1 MLFLY
6 IKTYTINTMK
16 YITYKNHSEYT
27 QNDLR
32 TLLDPSSE
40 FKIVNLSE
48 ENNSKNLLYN
58 APRFGVLLD
67 NNDGN
72 PVTVNDDKLKVFIN
86 KEIINPEDYDTLPA
100 EEYYLI
106 DSLYILKNS
115 GYNKNKE
122 NMHEIIVKY
131 PGYQP
136 RGVENF
142 DDIPENFILPL
153 EDDEFN
159 CQIHMNW
166 TNRVQSDSGAKDVDT
181 HVFVYK
187 KNENNELELLNSGW
201 GVYYS
206 NKTFSNDDVD
216 VVLSW
221 DDVTDNSDG
230 NGGKGEYIKIKQKCT
245 DEVYTKYYFV
255 YCLNIYS
262 KTYGDYE
269 PNSSEHDSAVWN
281 NVIINVTNNAGIV
294 KPYNP
299 QATTE
304 TANKYWCGLLI
315 NNNNVLSSADN
326 FASTLDDAI
335 SALEFL
341 VTPTLQRP
349 GVPGMPNGGGVAG
362 MSYSIILPEFTDEL
376 TELPS
381 KQ

>member
-1 MLFLY
+1 
-6 IKTYTINTMK
+6 MK
-16 YITYKNHSEYT
+16 YIKHKNHSEYT
-27 QNDLR
+27 KAELYEQ
-32 TLLDPSSE
+32 LDPSAE
-40 FKIVNLSE
+40 LKFINLSE
-48 ENNSKNLLYN
+48 ENNSKDLLYN

-72 PVTVNDDKLKVFIN
+72 PVTVNDDEVKVFIN

-100 EEYYLI
+100 EEYYRI

-115 GYNKNKE
+115 GYNNNKE
-122 NMHEIIVKY
+122 NMHIITVKY

-136 RGVENF
+136 RSFESF
-142 DDIPENFILPL
+142 DAIPENFILPL
-153 EDDEFN
+153 ENDDSN

-166 TNRVQSDSGAKDVDT
+166 TNRAQGDDGASDVDT

-206 NKTFSNDDVD
+206 NKTFSNNDVD

-221 DDVTDNSDG
+221 DDTTSEG
-230 NGGKGEYIKIKQKCT
+230 NESYLKGEYIKIKQKCT

-335 SALEFL
+335 SALEFFYRPTSSAPGSGL
-341 VTPTLQRP
+341 PGKVISVT
-349 GVPGMPNGGGVAG
+349 
-362 MSYSIILPEFTDEL
+362 LPEFTDEL
-376 TELPS
+376 IETPKE
-381 KQ
+381 

>member
-27 QNDLR
+27 QDDLR
-32 TLLDPSSE
+32 ELLDPSSE

-48 ENNSKNLLYN
+48 KNNSKDLLYN
-58 APRFGVLLD
+58 APRFTVLRQD
-67 NNDGN
+67 ETTGE
-72 PVTVNDDKLKVFIN
+72 PVVVNDEQLKVFIN
-86 KEIINPEDYDTLPA
+86 KEFNNLSDYDTLPS
-100 EEYYLI
+100 EEYYI
-106 DSLYILKNS
+106 INDLYILKNS

-122 NMHEIIVKY
+122 NMHEFRIKY
-131 PGYQP
+131 PGYKP
-136 RGVENF
+136 AFVKKF
-142 DDIPENFILPL
+142 DEIESFVLTPQT
-153 EDDEFN
+153 DDFT

-166 TNRVQSDSGAKDVDT
+166 TNRAQGDDGAKDVDT

-206 NKTFSNDDVD
+206 NKTFSNNDVD

-221 DDVTDNSDG
+221 DDVTNNSDG

-262 KTYGDYE
+262 KTYDDYE

-281 NVIINVTNNAGIV
+281 DVTITATNGITYEV
-294 KPYNP
+294 KTIEPE
-299 QATTE
+299 ATPE
-304 TANKYWCGLLI
+304 TANKMWCGLLI
-315 NNNNVLSSADN
+315 NNNNVLSSADK
-326 FASTLDDAI
+326 FASTLQSAI
-335 SALEFL
+335 SLTEFFYR
-341 VTPTLQRP
+341 PTQ
-349 GVPGMPNGGGVAG
+349 PGMGNSTSGKVI
-362 MSYSIILPEFTDEL
+362 SITLPEFTDEL
-376 TELPS
+376 IETPKE
-381 KQ
+381 